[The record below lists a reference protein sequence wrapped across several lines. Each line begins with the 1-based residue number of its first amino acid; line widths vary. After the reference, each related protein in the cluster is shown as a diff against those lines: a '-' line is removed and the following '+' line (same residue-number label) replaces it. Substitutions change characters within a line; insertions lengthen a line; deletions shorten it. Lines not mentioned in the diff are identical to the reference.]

1 MKYMRYDKLIGSLF
15 GALFLGTLSGA
26 LFQSWIQLPEAVV
39 TAVPTI
45 QEQSYGSDWMQAAV
59 EPPTSAY
66 KHDTCKKSYQC
77 RLMASALVYE
87 ARGESTRGMIAVAY
101 VIMTRVESPK
111 WPNTIAGVIHQ
122 KRKGVCQFS
131 YLCQKPQFKPV
142 AEDWERAYEVSYDVI
157 NKLVDNTMPTAD
169 HYHTLAVNPVW
180 DNNMN
185 FLGVIGDHEFYGS
198 SK

>member
-1 MKYMRYDKLIGSLF
+1 MSKDTFIGSLF
-15 GALFLGTLSGA
+15 AALFLGTLFGTA
-26 LFQSWIQLPEAVV
+26 IQPPQPVV
-39 TAVPTI
+39 TAIPTI

-66 KHDTCKKSYQC
+66 KHVTCKGSYQC
-77 RLMASALVYE
+77 RLMATALVYE
-87 ARGESTRGMIAVAY
+87 ARGESTRGTIAVAY

-157 NKLVDNTMPTAD
+157 NKLVDNTAPLAT
-169 HYHTLAVNPVW
+169 HYHTTAVRPYWSKKLPV
-180 DNNMN
+180 
-185 FLGVIGDHEFYGS
+185 VTRIGEHIFYGGS
-198 SK
+198 